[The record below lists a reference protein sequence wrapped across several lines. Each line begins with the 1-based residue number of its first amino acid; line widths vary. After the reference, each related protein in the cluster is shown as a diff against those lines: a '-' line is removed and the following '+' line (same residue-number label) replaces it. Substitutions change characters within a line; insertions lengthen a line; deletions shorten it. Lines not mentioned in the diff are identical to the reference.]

1 MIERKPIY
9 GFWVSPDGVIY
20 TIENDFGHK
29 KLIEEL
35 LKEQFDS
42 DESAVSKS
50 LDDGWVRIV
59 NMNKTYMID
68 YKYVCSTK
76 QLNALKE
83 VNDIMENNGYFHDN
97 YSVSCYSSYKIFNS
111 FKEMMRYIRE
121 RI

>member
-1 MIERKPIY
+1 MEQKPIY
-9 GFWVSPDGVIY
+9 GFWVSPNGDIY

-29 KLIEEL
+29 KIIEEI

-42 DESAVSKS
+42 NESAVDKS
-50 LDDGWVRIV
+50 LDEGWVRIV

-76 QLNALKE
+76 QLNALKT
-83 VNDIMENNGYFHDN
+83 VNDIMENNGYFHEH
-97 YSVSCYSSYKIFNS
+97 YGVSCYSSYKIFDS
-111 FKEMMRYIRE
+111 FKEMIRYIRE